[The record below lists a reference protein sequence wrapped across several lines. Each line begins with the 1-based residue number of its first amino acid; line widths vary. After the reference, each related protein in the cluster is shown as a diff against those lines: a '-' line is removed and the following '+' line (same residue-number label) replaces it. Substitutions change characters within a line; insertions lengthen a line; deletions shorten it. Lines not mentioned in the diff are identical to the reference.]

1 MKREQQY
8 FQDLHEFCSQSTNII
23 ELLMN
28 RLVDN
33 WNDIAHV
40 KRFAMVDG
48 RNDFVTGN
56 FSALQISTNGFFEI
70 TSEMLPCRLIVD
82 HSCFIEIKDRNDR
95 IEGRSKKMCYI
106 PRLYKY
112 TLIQAS
118 KANDQLRLTAVS
130 LQELTEI
137 TSNVRIYGHNGASM
151 SKRLQQL

>member
-1 MKREQQY
+1 MGKEQQY
-8 FQDLHEFCSQSTNII
+8 FQDLHEFCSQSIDVI

-40 KRFAMVDG
+40 KRFMMVDG
-48 RNDFVTGN
+48 RNDFVTGQ
-56 FSALQISTNGFFEI
+56 FSDLELSTSGFFKI
-70 TSEMLPCRLIVD
+70 TPEVLPLRLIVD
-82 HSCFIEIKDRNDR
+82 HSCFIEVDDHSDRTESR
-95 IEGRSKKMCYI
+95 KICYI

-118 KANDQLRLTAVS
+118 KANGQLRLTAVS